1 MARHPP
7 AFRMYEAHFGL
18 KEPPFQLNPDPAFY
32 FDSRGHSNALAYLKF
47 GVYQGEGFIVVTG
60 DIGAGKT
67 TLVRTL
73 LAGLDGEDIVA
84 AQVVSTQLDP
94 SELLQAVL
102 TAFGVPSPQG
112 ASKAQL
118 IASLEGFLT
127 ALAASNRRALLI
139 VDEAQNLSLAAIE
152 ELRML
157 SNFQL
162 ERHAL
167 LQSFL
172 IGQPELRRML
182 ESPSM
187 EQFRQRVIAS
197 CHLGPLDAGE
207 TRSYIEHRLKRAGWT
222 NTPSF
227 ADAAFDE
234 IHRWTAGVP
243 RRINLLCNRLLLG
256 AFLSSDNNIEEATV
270 RTAANEIRGEVGE
283 SVNPVARVVS
293 PAGPAPAVSPAT
305 SARSTTALPSPAA
318 LLGAEDMIRR
328 RVRGPVP
335 ELDNPIVLLTQTPA
349 DYLKAI
355 ALAQGLEAKRQYA
368 LPPTLIVHT
377 GSEEG
382 VYSVEDVMEVLNFPI
397 LDLQFVATGRQGFAD
412 HAAGTMCAFSHVI
425 DEYSP
430 RAVLAMGS
438 SDALLACGLVAR
450 KRGLPLARFDAG
462 SRQQFIGGEASAELN
477 SVLLDRIADVLYT
490 DRLSVHYALYR
501 EGVPSD
507 RIHFVG
513 DLAGNVLRQLAEHLV
528 PPEVTLR
535 RAGMK
540 DVTMPSAA
548 GFLLLAPGVLAQ
560 QAGGD
565 DTTSLMKVVCAAA
578 AEVPVIWLVSA
589 AEQAQIESGG
599 WARQLLDAQVI
610 VLPALGY
617 LERVGL
623 LRAATCVITSD
634 VELGEEAKVLGV
646 PGIDVSQLRSAGR
659 PVEQLQ
665 RWLRE
670 ALMRH
675 GERDDAVAWD
685 AEVVN
690 RVAEHLRRWLR
701 RSVADRA
708 QAADKVR

>member
-1 MARHPP
+1 
-7 AFRMYEAHFGL
+7 MYEAHFGL

-67 TLVRTL
+67 TLVRTM
-73 LAGLDGEDIVA
+73 LAGLNPDEIVA

-102 TAFGVPSPQG
+102 TAFGVPCANG

-182 ESPSM
+182 ESPQM

-207 TRSYIEHRLKRAGWT
+207 TRAYIEHRLTRAGWT
-222 NTPSF
+222 DTPSF
-227 ADAAFDE
+227 TDGSFEA

-256 AFLSSDNNIEEATV
+256 AFLSNDNNIDDTTV
-270 RTAANEIRGEVGE
+270 QTAANEIRGEVGE
-283 SVNPVARVVS
+283 SVDPVAHVVS
-293 PAGPAPAVSPAT
+293 HGGGASAPAPV
-305 SARSTTALPSPAA
+305 SARPATALPSAA
-318 LLGAEDMIRR
+318 TLLGAEDLVRR
-328 RVRGPVP
+328 RVRGPLP
-335 ELDNPIVLLTQTPA
+335 QLEQPIVLLTQTAA

-355 ALAQGLEAKRQYA
+355 ALAQGLEAKRQYN

-377 GSEEG
+377 GAEEG

-397 LDLQFVATGRQGFAD
+397 LDLQMLTGRDGFAD
-412 HAAGTMCAFSHVI
+412 QCAGAMCAFSHVI
-425 DEYSP
+425 DEFSP

-438 SDALLACGLVAR
+438 SDALLACSLVAR

-462 SRQQFIGGEASAELN
+462 SRQQFAGGEPSAELN

-513 DLAGNVLRQLAEHLV
+513 DLAGNVLRQIAEHLI

-535 RAGMK
+535 RAGLQN
-540 DVTMPSAA
+540 VTMPSAA
-548 GFLLLAPGVLAQ
+548 GYLLLAPGVLAQ
-560 QAGGD
+560 QTGGEE
-565 DTTSLMKVVCAAA
+565 TTGLMKLVRAAA
-578 AEVPVIWLVSA
+578 TEVPVIWLVSA
-589 AEQAQIESGG
+589 AEQQQIENGG
-599 WARQLLDAQVI
+599 WSRQLQEAQVI
-610 VLPALGY
+610 VLPSLGY

-623 LRAATCVITSD
+623 LRAATCVISSD
-634 VELGEEAKVLGV
+634 VELAEEARVLSV
-646 PGIDVSQLRSAGR
+646 PSLDLAQLRNAGR
-659 PVEQLQ
+659 PVDQLQ

-675 GERDDAVAWD
+675 GERDETVAWD
-685 AEVVN
+685 AEVVS
-690 RVAEHLRRWLR
+690 RVADHLRRWLR
-701 RSVADRA
+701 RPASERSS
-708 QAADKVR
+708 QADKVR

>member
-1 MARHPP
+1 
-7 AFRMYEAHFGL
+7 MYEAHFGL

-67 TLVRTL
+67 TLVRTM
-73 LAGLDGEDIVA
+73 LAGLESEDIVA

-102 TAFGVPSPQG
+102 TAFGVPAPQG

-207 TRSYIEHRLKRAGWT
+207 TRSYIEHRLRRAGWT
-222 NTPSF
+222 DTPSF
-227 ADAAFDE
+227 ADGAFEE

-256 AFLSSDNNIEEATV
+256 AFLSNDNNVDEATV
-270 RTAANEIRGEVGE
+270 RAAANEIRGEVGE

-293 PAGPAPAVSPAT
+293 SNGAAAPAAQPR
-305 SARSTTALPSPAA
+305 SAATALPPAAA
-318 LLGAEDMIRR
+318 LLGAEDMVRR
-328 RVRGPVP
+328 RVRGPLP
-335 ELDNPIVLLTQTPA
+335 ELANPIVLLTQTPA
-349 DYLKAI
+349 DYLKAV
-355 ALAQGLEAKRQYA
+355 ALSQGLEAKRQYA

-560 QAGGD
+560 QAAGD
-565 DTTSLMKVVCAAA
+565 ETTGLMKVVCAAA

>member
-1 MARHPP
+1 
-7 AFRMYEAHFGL
+7 MYEAHFGL

-67 TLVRTL
+67 TLVRTM
-73 LAGLDGEDIVA
+73 LAGLESEDIVA

-102 TAFGVPSPQG
+102 TAFGVPAPQG

-222 NTPSF
+222 DTPSF
-227 ADAAFDE
+227 ADGAFEE

-256 AFLSSDNNIEEATV
+256 AFLSNDNNVDEATV
-270 RTAANEIRGEVGE
+270 RAAANEIRGEVGE

-293 PAGPAPAVSPAT
+293 SNGAAAPAAQPR
-305 SARSTTALPSPAA
+305 SAATALPPAAA
-318 LLGAEDMIRR
+318 LLGAEDMVRR
-328 RVRGPVP
+328 RVRGPLP
-335 ELDNPIVLLTQTPA
+335 ELANPIVLLTQTPA
-349 DYLKAI
+349 DYLKAV
-355 ALAQGLEAKRQYA
+355 ALSQGLEAKRQYA

-377 GSEEG
+377 GAEEG
-382 VYSVEDVMEVLNFPI
+382 VHSVEDVMEVLNFPI
-397 LDLQFVATGRQGFAD
+397 LDLQFVATGRHGFAD
-412 HAAGTMCAFSHVI
+412 HAASTLCAFSHVI
-425 DEYSP
+425 DEYAP

-438 SDALLACGLVAR
+438 SDALLACSLVAR

-462 SRQQFIGGEASAELN
+462 SRQQIVGSEAGTELN

-589 AEQAQIESGG
+589 AEQAQIDGGG
-599 WARQLLDAQVI
+599 WARQLLDAQVV

-634 VELGEEAKVLGV
+634 VELSEEAKVLSV
-646 PGIDVSQLRSAGR
+646 PSIDLTQLRSAGR

-690 RVAEHLRRWLR
+690 RVADHLRRWLR
-701 RSVADRA
+701 RSVAERN
-708 QAADKVR
+708 QATDKVR